1 MEKFEKL
8 QQMLD
13 GMKADIEK
21 FYTKNVNS
29 AGARLRKELNNM
41 RKLANEIR
49 KDIQQIRNQRKQEK
63 QK

>member
-1 MEKFEKL
+1 
-8 QQMLD
+8 
-13 GMKADIEK
+13 MKTDIEK
-21 FYTKNVNS
+21 FYVKNVNS
-29 AGARLRKELNNM
+29 AGARLRKELNNL

>member
-8 QQMLD
+8 QQMLN

-21 FYTKNVNS
+21 FYVKNVNS

>member
-21 FYTKNVNS
+21 FYNKNVNS